1 MRPRVKK
8 NGGEP
13 MKKLLN
19 LFFLLMPL
27 AMCLPAPAQNIFT
40 PSWLRYL
47 GNGVGGN
54 FSCTSGVCPLGDE
67 RWMASFNVSPG
78 ATVVSKA
85 NNGPFII
92 RSTGTCTIAG
102 AVSNSANTGNGGG
115 VLNKGDI
122 AGAGGGGGGGTNA
135 GTAGLNGVADQQ
147 LPVIFGGGG
156 GAAAAGNGG
165 NGGSPGPS
173 QYHVLIGAG
182 SQWPIGGATGG
193 SGGGNGSGTTGGAGG
208 VGGGAVIFICQSINF
223 TGMIDA
229 SGGPGQNSPANN
241 TGAGG
246 GGGGGYV
253 ILSAASFINNTGTIN
268 VSGGTGG
275 TCGTNTGCG
284 AGGNG
289 GNGWTYFQTIR

>member
-1 MRPRVKK
+1 
-8 NGGEP
+8 
-13 MKKLLN
+13 MKR
-19 LFFLLMPL
+19 LFSVLCLVAAVVGLPL
-27 AMCLPAPAQNIFT
+27 IGYAQNIQT
-40 PSWLRYL
+40 PTWLRYL
-47 GNGVGGN
+47 ADGSAGPY
-54 FSCTSGVCPLGDE
+54 SCASGTCYLGDE
-67 RWMASFNVSPG
+67 RWYTSFNVSPG

-102 AVSNSANTGNGGG
+102 NVSNSANTGGGGG

-135 GTAGLNGVADQQ
+135 GSAGLNGIGDQQ
-147 LPVIFGGGG
+147 LPVILGGSG
-156 GAAAAGNGG
+156 GAGSGGAGANGA
-165 NGGSPGPS
+165 SPKAS

-182 SQWPIGGATGG
+182 SLWPVGGATGG
-193 SGGGNGSGTTGGAGG
+193 NGGNNGAGTAGGAGG
-208 VGGGAVIFICQSINF
+208 VGGGPVIFICQAINF

-229 SGGPGQNSPANN
+229 SGAPGKNAPANN

-253 ILSAASFINNTGTIN
+253 ILSAVNFIANTGTIK
-268 VSGGTGG
+268 VSGGAGG
-275 TCGTNTGCG
+275 SCGSNAGCG

-289 GNGWTYFQTIR
+289 GNGWTYFQNIQ